1 MQKQNNYKI
10 IVENTRN
17 DKIQQADL
25 LLDYVMGVK
34 REQREKELGPGFHP
48 GSFRIGIAGPPGA
61 GKSTFINRFGTL
73 LAQKDHKVAVIA
85 IDPSSTK
92 SKGSILGDKTRMK
105 ELLQQ
110 PNVYVRAAASGGT
123 LGGVAENTVDMVH
136 LVEAAGYDIVIVET
150 VGLGQLEV
158 MVDDMVDM
166 FMLLMPPL
174 MGDELQGVKKGVM
187 EHADIIVISKAD
199 GPLLRYIYIYIM
211 FLFFIFFFIY

>member
-1 MQKQNNYKI
+1 
-10 IVENTRN
+10 
-17 DKIQQADL
+17 
-25 LLDYVMGVK
+25 MGVK
-34 REQREKELGPGFHP
+34 REEREKELGPGFHP
-48 GSFRIGIAGPPGA
+48 GAFRIGIAGPPGA

-73 LAQKDHKVAVIA
+73 LSKKNHKVAVIA

-105 ELLQQ
+105 ELLQE
-110 PNVYVRAAASGGT
+110 PNAYVRAAASGGT

-199 GPLLRYIYIYIM
+199 GPYLVYIYII
-211 FLFFIFFFIY
+211 III